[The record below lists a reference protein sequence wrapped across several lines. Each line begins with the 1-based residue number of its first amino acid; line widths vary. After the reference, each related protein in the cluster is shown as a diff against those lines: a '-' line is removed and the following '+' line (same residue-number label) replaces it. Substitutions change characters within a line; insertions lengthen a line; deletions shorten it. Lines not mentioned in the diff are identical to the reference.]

1 ESSETTEQ
9 QRGDAMSV
17 CPGVGLTH
25 DFDARSGDYIGSL
38 SAGWGPVMALWEG
51 YAADPDVRHRGSS
64 GGAATALSLYC
75 LESRGMHGVLHT
87 AAREDAPHLN
97 RTVFSTCREDLLAA
111 TGSRYSPASPCE
123 SLELVERA
131 PAPCVFVGKPCDVAA
146 AVKARKL
153 RPQLDRQL
161 GLTVAFFCAGT
172 PSTAGTLE
180 MLEQQGLADL
190 RRLRSL
196 RYRGMGWPAMAT
208 AEVVRDNSCGDRRE
222 MADARSWGEIL
233 LRPRQ
238 WRCYVC
244 MAHSGEF
251 AGVAVGDP
259 WHRLIVAGDAARS
272 LIVARTRRGRE

>member
-111 TGSRYSPASPCE
+111 TRSRYSPAIPCA
-123 SLELVERA
+123 SLELVQRA
-131 PAPCVFVGKPCDVAA
+131 PAPCVFVGKPSDGAP
-146 AVKARKL
+146 AVMARQL
-153 RPQLDRQL
+153 RPQRDRQL
-161 GLTVAFFCAGT
+161 GLTGAFFGAGA
-172 PSTAGTLE
+172 PSTAGTLD
-180 MLEQQGLADL
+180 MLEQMGIADL
-190 RRLRSL
+190 RTLLILRD
-196 RYRGMGWPAMAT
+196 RGRGWPGMAT
-208 AEVVRDNSCGDRRE
+208 AEVVRDD
-222 MADARSWGEIL
+222 
-233 LRPRQ
+233 
-238 WRCYVC
+238 
-244 MAHSGEF
+244 
-251 AGVAVGDP
+251 GVQ
-259 WHRLIVAGDAARS
+259 
-272 LIVARTRRGRE
+272 E